1 MKKKR
6 FDTGGSTNVR
16 TRSDDEIGDTNPRTG
31 VYTPGSYAARQEQG
45 QKNLDSVKGFFNKL
59 TGNSSDDSD
68 NGAKTRGLR
77 VNAAPVTYDENP
89 AAKYIRKS
97 VGQEST
103 VSRPGESTISGSQ
116 VDKNKNYESEATP
129 TPAPTPAPAPAAR
142 RLPITIEGDYPKK
155 NDTAG
160 TSVEE
165 EAPPPK
171 KEVKKTKVVE
181 KPKSETPVPT
191 KRQDTQKMY
200 PSGVMGGARSP
211 STNSPTPS
219 EKKRETYRDLKG
231 KVQYK
236 EEEAPRSDKEWG
248 TQNIKRNLQ
257 SAPSDIMSGLKKA
270 GSAIADYKFET
281 PAERRSREAKEPK
294 AATPYSRTQTE
305 RDDEA
310 LTRGSAMKRGGAV
323 KKMASGGM
331 TSRSSASS
339 RGDGI
344 ASRGKTRGKIC

>member
-59 TGNSSDDSD
+59 TGKSAD
-68 NGAKTRGLR
+68 
-77 VNAAPVTYDENP
+77 AAPAAPATYDENP

-103 VSRPGESTISGSQ
+103 VSRPSESTISGSQ

-129 TPAPTPAPAPAAR
+129 TPAPTPAPAPAAK

-155 NDTAG
+155 PDTTG
-160 TSVEE
+160 TSVDE

-181 KPKSETPVPT
+181 KTKSETPAPT

-200 PSGVMGGARSP
+200 PSGVMGGAKSP
-211 STNSPTPS
+211 SAKSSTPS

-294 AATPYSRTQTE
+294 SKATTPYSRTQTE

-323 KKMASGGM
+323 KKMATGG
-331 TSRSSASS
+331 SASR

-344 ASRGKTRGKIC
+344 AQRGKTRGKMY

>member
-6 FDTGGSTNVR
+6 FADGDLVKGTTNLR
-16 TRSDDEIGDTNPRTG
+16 TRSDEQIADTDRFGN
-31 VYTPGSYAARQEQG
+31 YKPGSYAARQEQG
-45 QKNLDSVKGFFNKL
+45 QKNLDAVKGFYNRL
-59 TGNSSDDSD
+59 TGKSTD
-68 NGAKTRGLR
+68 AAP
-77 VNAAPVTYDENP
+77 AAPVTYEESP
-89 AAKYIRKS
+89 AAKYIKKS
-97 VGQEST
+97 VGQESA
-103 VSRPGESTISGSQ
+103 VSRPSESTISGSQ
-116 VDKNKNYESEATP
+116 VDKNKNYESEAAP
-129 TPAPTPAPAPAAR
+129 TPAPAPAPAAR
-142 RLPITIEGDYPKK
+142 RLPITTEGDYSKK

-160 TSVEE
+160 TSVDDEVAKSVTKAQPKIDAAVKAKKAK
-165 EAPPPK
+165 EAETSK
-171 KEVKKTKVVE
+171 SK
-181 KPKSETPVPT
+181 KSENPVPT
-191 KRQDTQKMY
+191 NFGKSVNPYQKKDQ
-200 PSGVMGGARSP
+200 PAP
-211 STNSPTPS
+211 A
-219 EKKRETYRDLKG
+219 KQRETYRDLKG

-294 AATPYSRTQTE
+294 SKAATPYSRTQTE